1 MNHDMNNDRKNSSEQ
16 DIERILESVGPL
28 ELPPEDMAARVKAN
42 LKQVWLEEA
51 VNENPSTGLSRQ
63 WFGIAAAVAMVTF
76 VVLLSN
82 LMESG
87 SAPRQVVA
95 SIDHTGANIETSI
108 DGASWKAS
116 TSQELLDGIYL
127 RALEPVSMTLENK
140 MNARLASGSTMVLHA
155 GNHIELLNGSLY
167 ADSHESES
175 SDSLLI
181 ETAFGSARDIGT
193 QFQVTATEDQW
204 SVQVREGEVLIADG
218 GYEDLLQSGEKISI
232 GNDDQVTE
240 SQLDSRDASWRWTES
255 VRPEF
260 NIEGRHLN
268 EYLEWAA
275 RETGREL
282 RYVNDSAKQSAKS
295 SVLSG
300 TIAGLSAADS
310 VDLVLST
317 TDLRLLETSETAM
330 IVGLVNP

>member
-1 MNHDMNNDRKNSSEQ
+1 MNSDQKNPSEQ
-16 DIERILESVGPL
+16 DVERILENVGPL
-28 ELPPEDMAARVKAN
+28 ELPTEDMAARVKAN
-42 LKQVWLEEA
+42 VKQVWLEET
-51 VNENPSTGLSRQ
+51 VNENPSLGVSRQ
-63 WFGIAAAVAMVTF
+63 WFGIAAVVALVTF

-87 SAPRQVVA
+87 TAPRQVVA
-95 SIDHTGANIETSI
+95 LIDHTGANVETSI
-108 DGASWKAS
+108 DGAIWEAN
-116 TSQELLDGIYL
+116 TSQELMDGVYL
-127 RALEPVSMTLENK
+127 RALAPVSMTLENK
-140 MNARLASGSTMVLHA
+140 MNARLASGSTMILHA
-155 GNHIELLNGSLY
+155 GNHIELLNGSIY

-175 SDSLLI
+175 TDSLLI
-181 ETAFGSARDIGT
+181 QTAFGSARDIGT

-204 SVQVREGEVLIADG
+204 SVQVREGEVLIKDSS
-218 GYEDLLQSGEKISI
+218 YEDRLQSGEKVSI
-232 GNDDQVTE
+232 GNDDQLTE

-282 RYVNDSAKQSAKS
+282 RYVNDGAKQSAKS
-295 SVLSG
+295 AVLSG

-310 VDLVLST
+310 LDLVMHT
-317 TDLRLLETSETAM
+317 TDLRLIETSETVIM
-330 IVGLVNP
+330 VGLFNP